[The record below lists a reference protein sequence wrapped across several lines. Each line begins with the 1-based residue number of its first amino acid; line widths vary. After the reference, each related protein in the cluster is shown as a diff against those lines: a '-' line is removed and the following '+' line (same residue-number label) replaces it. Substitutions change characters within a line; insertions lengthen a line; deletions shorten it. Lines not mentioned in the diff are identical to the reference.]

1 MSSLGAR
8 PETPLVASYAEGPL
22 LMSML
27 DDVSI
32 DALHSAMDGLQARQR
47 AISDDI
53 ANVNTPYY
61 RARGVAFEEN
71 LKRALNAGDDPMAV
85 MPSVQ
90 FSTASGGLTG
100 NNVDLEAE
108 TVLGAKTELS
118 YELALRAAGDRFSLV
133 RTAIK
138 GA

>member
-1 MSSLGAR
+1 MSI
-8 PETPLVASYAEGPL
+8 
-22 LMSML
+22 L
-27 DDVSI
+27 DNVSI
-32 DALHSAMDGLQARQR
+32 NALHAAMDGLQARQR

-61 RARGVAFEEN
+61 RARSVAFEDN
-71 LKRALNAGDDPMAV
+71 LKQALTFGDDPMSAQ
-85 MPSVQ
+85 PSVV
-90 FSTASGGLTG
+90 FSEAAGGLTG

-118 YELALRAAGDRFSLV
+118 YELALRAAGDRFTLV

>member
-1 MSSLGAR
+1 
-8 PETPLVASYAEGPL
+8 
-22 LMSML
+22 MSML

-32 DALHSAMDGLQARQR
+32 TALHAAMDGLQARSR
-47 AISDDI
+47 AVSDDI

-61 RARGVAFEEN
+61 RARSVAFEDN
-71 LKRALNAGDDPMAV
+71 LKRALASGDDPM
-85 MPSVQ
+85 MVQ
-90 FSTASGGLTG
+90 PNVLFSTASGGLTG
-100 NNVDLEAE
+100 NNVDLDAE

>member
-1 MSSLGAR
+1 
-8 PETPLVASYAEGPL
+8 
-22 LMSML
+22 MSML

-32 DALHSAMDGLQARQR
+32 DALHSALNGLSERQR

-61 RARGVAFEEN
+61 RARSVEFEDDLRN
-71 LKRALNAGDDPMAV
+71 ALNMGDNPMEVTPTIRFAGDD
-85 MPSVQ
+85 
-90 FSTASGGLTG
+90 GGLTG
-100 NNVDLEAE
+100 NNVDLDAE
-108 TVLGAKTELS
+108 TVASVKTELN
-118 YELALRAAGDRFSLV
+118 YQLALRATGDRFTLL

>member
-1 MSSLGAR
+1 
-8 PETPLVASYAEGPL
+8 
-22 LMSML
+22 MSML

-32 DALHSAMDGLQARQR
+32 DALHSAMNGLTERQR

-61 RARGVAFEEN
+61 RARAVAFEGD
-71 LKRALNAGDDPMAV
+71 LKQALAEGDDPMSTTT
-85 MPSVQ
+85 PTVQ
-90 FSTASGGLTG
+90 YSDAEGGLTG
-100 NNVDLEAE
+100 NNVDLDAE
-108 TVLGAKTELS
+108 TVAGAKTELS
-118 YELALRAAGDRFSLV
+118 YELALRATGDRFTLL

>member
-1 MSSLGAR
+1 
-8 PETPLVASYAEGPL
+8 
-22 LMSML
+22 MSML
-27 DDVSI
+27 DDISI
-32 DALHSAMDGLQARQR
+32 KALHSAMDGLQARSR
-47 AISDDI
+47 AVSDDI

-61 RARGVAFEEN
+61 RARSVAFEDN
-71 LKRALNAGDDPMAV
+71 LKRALNTGDDPM
-85 MPSVQ
+85 MVQ
-90 FSTASGGLTG
+90 STVLFSDAAGGLTG

>member
-1 MSSLGAR
+1 
-8 PETPLVASYAEGPL
+8 
-22 LMSML
+22 MSML

-32 DALHSAMDGLQARQR
+32 DALHAALRGLSQRQR

-61 RARGVAFEEN
+61 RARAVAFEGD
-71 LKRALNAGDDPMAV
+71 LKMALANGDDPMSTT
-85 MPSVQ
+85 PTVQ
-90 FSTASGGLTG
+90 YSDAEGGLTG
-100 NNVDLEAE
+100 NNVDLDAE
-108 TVLGAKTELS
+108 TVAGAKTELS
-118 YELALRAAGDRFSLV
+118 YELALRATGDRFTLL

>member
-1 MSSLGAR
+1 MSSLGVR
-8 PETPLVASYAEGPL
+8 PETPLVASYAEGPF

-32 DALHSAMDGLQARQR
+32 NALHSAMDGLQARSR

-61 RARGVAFEEN
+61 RARSVAFEDN
-71 LKRALNAGDDPMAV
+71 LKRALTVGDDPMT
-85 MPSVQ
+85 VQ
-90 FSTASGGLTG
+90 PTVLYSAAAGGLTG